1 MGNDIAKTIVGDEVK
16 EVDSFLIVYKYKD
29 RFTRPFKRTLTMIT
43 KMFGNFWTN
52 VVLVVNFWS
61 FRDVHVRERE
71 ARRVTTE
78 TYSKQLKDIFESKFD
93 LDFDLPV
100 VFIDT
105 HFNRSNAEEAAAYV
119 RQTEELWKVSLN
131 RRPFECL
138 TRNQVQEN
146 LRREKQDLASMRRAC
161 RGVIHK

>member
-1 MGNDIAKTIVGDEVK
+1 MVP
-16 EVDSFLIVYKYKD
+16 L
-29 RFTRPFKRTLTMIT
+29 
-43 KMFGNFWTN
+43 
-52 VVLVVNFWS
+52 
-61 FRDVHVRERE
+61 
-71 ARRVTTE
+71 
-78 TYSKQLKDIFESKFD
+78 QDIFETKFD

-161 RGVIHK
+161 RDSMQLTSFPKSLDLFPLEISLG